1 MSCGCGC
8 GGEQVAYEDWG
19 DLDVAAAEY
28 QGRKVTLNKPFRTPG
43 ANKKFGVYTLNENR
57 NVVLVRFGDPNMEIK
72 RDDPDRRK
80 NFRSRH
86 NCDSPGPK
94 WKARYW
100 SCRQWE
106 SGRKVEAGMEDY
118 IYSTRE
124 GAEEK
129 SRQIGFDGATYMERM
144 ADGTP
149 MYFPGPNDE
158 EFQKWFDKNDSH
170 TASECG
176 CGDNVEA
183 DIRSTPAPPKDRRK
197 GSKRNKPGSAR
208 PGGKV
213 TFSESVTNSLK
224 EKVRSHNEKSDRKVT
239 LGMLK
244 AVYRRG
250 AGAYSTSHRPGVSR
264 AAWSMARVNAFL
276 KLVRS
281 GKPSNPK
288 YTQDNDLLPS
298 GHPRKSKK
306 ASYDAPCG
314 CGCMDDFEAE
324 EIDETENLEAEMI
337 RRDVFDNPGEAM
349 ERAKEMGC
357 DEVHSHEEDGKTV
370 FMPCKTHQEY
380 MEKNDG
386 MDVEQREEV
395 EGYHHGMKK
404 KEDEE
409 ASYHGSCPPG
419 EEMKDGRCQKVAVTI
434 DLDIDDVVSVIQAS
448 TGETI
453 IEIKG
458 IAFHEGMNKNKWSLT
473 ASGAEGVAEQMVGAD
488 VTLNHPKALSSGGFS
503 RNMLGDVDEAVV
515 GYITEASYENR
526 DNGYVV
532 RYSAHV
538 VRAELFEALESG
550 LWLRKGYGVSI
561 GGSGVP
567 IQADEDG
574 MVFDSDFTFD
584 HLAIVHK
591 PAYQEANIESVK
603 RIKIASTFKYHSASD
618 EGQNLTVNTM
628 SEEQTTDIEND
639 MAALAKEMED
649 LKASLV
655 LANSRVA
662 EYEAAEDARSEEERL
677 ALVTE
682 ASELGM
688 KGHEDLGT
696 ETLRGLI
703 ASWAEAHPEPA
714 PVEMAPVAEA
724 PAVASVIPTPGE
736 EERPVVANYLN
747 GKMIETDREVYGRA
761 WNAWAKAWNA
771 TLATSEK
778 DMKAPSFNDIKE
790 LI

>member
-8 GGEQVAYEDWG
+8 GGEQVAYENWG
-19 DLDVAAAEY
+19 EADVAAAEY
-28 QGRKVTLNKPFRTPG
+28 QGRSVTLNKPFRTPG
-43 ANKKFGVYTLNENR
+43 ANKKFGVYTKNDSG

-72 RDDPDRRK
+72 RDDPARRK
-80 NFRSRH
+80 SFRSRH

-94 WKARYW
+94 YKARYW

-106 SGRKVEAGMEDY
+106 GGRKVEAAMEDY
-118 IYSTRE
+118 IFSTRE
-124 GAEEK
+124 GAEKK
-129 SRQIGFDGATYMERM
+129 SEEIGFDGDTYMEKM

-158 EFQKWFDKNDSH
+158 EFQKWFDENDSH
-170 TASECG
+170 DASASEGCG
-176 CGDNVEA
+176 CGSVEA
-183 DIRSTPAPPKDRRK
+183 DERSTPAPPKDRRK
-197 GSKRNKPGSAR
+197 GSKKNKPGSAR

-224 EKVRSHNEKSDRKVT
+224 NKVKEHNEKSDRKVT

-281 GKPSNPK
+281 GKPSNSK

-306 ASYDAPCG
+306 ASYDDPCG
-314 CGCMDDFEAE
+314 CGCEDDIMDEMV
-324 EIDETENLEAEMI
+324 EAEMI

-357 DEVHSHEEDGKTV
+357 DEIHEHEEDGKTV
-370 FMPCKTHQEY
+370 FMPCKTHEEY
-380 MEKNDG
+380 MDKNDG
-386 MDVEQREEV
+386 RDIDQEEEV
-395 EGYHHGMKK
+395 EGYMKK
-404 KEDEE
+404 KDDEE
-409 ASYHGSCPPG
+409 YASYHDSCPPG
-419 EEMKDGRCQKVAVTI
+419 EKMKDGRCQKVAVTLE
-434 DLDIDDVVSVIQAS
+434 LDINDATSFVEAS
-448 TGETI
+448 TGKTV

-458 IAFHEGMNKNKWSLT
+458 VAFHEGMNKNKWSLT
-473 ASGAEGVAEQMVGAD
+473 ATGAEDVANQMVGAD
-488 VTLNHPKALSSGGFS
+488 LTLNHPKALANGGFS
-503 RNMLGDVDEAVV
+503 RNMLGDVDEAIV
-515 GYITEASYENR
+515 GYITEANYRPREG
-526 DNGYVV
+526 GYVV
-532 RYSAHV
+532 DYTAHV
-538 VRAELFEALESG
+538 VRPELFEALESG
-550 LWLRKGYGVSI
+550 LWLRAGYGVSI

-574 MVFDSDFTFD
+574 MVFDDDFKFD
-584 HLAIVHK
+584 HLAIVHR
-591 PAYQEANIESVK
+591 PAYQEANITSVK
-603 RIKIASTFKYHSASD
+603 RIEEQSTFKYHSSSQ
-618 EGQNLTVNTM
+618 EKQNLTVNTM
-628 SEEQTTDIEND
+628 SEDIVNETENE
-639 MAALAKEMED
+639 MAAIAAEMEG

-662 EYEAAEDARSEEERL
+662 EYEAAATARSEEERM
-677 ALVTE
+677 ALVSE

-696 ETLRGLI
+696 DTLRGLI
-703 ASWAEAHPEPA
+703 ASWADAHPEPA
-714 PVEMAPVAEA
+714 PVEMAPIAEA

-736 EERPVVANYLN
+736 EEKPVVANYLN
-747 GKMIETDREVYGRA
+747 GKVVETDRDLYGKA
-761 WNAWAKAWNA
+761 WNAWAKAWNN
-771 TLATSEK
+771 TLAPSER
-778 DMKAPSFNDIKE
+778 DEMKAPTFDEIKE
-790 LI
+790 MI